1 LAAGETIDA
10 RTPLPVVFASLYEA
24 LAANMFVPQ
33 FSTGE
38 NHEHGIETLEDRDA
52 KPANCGLGDGRKRT
66 RFRSGKEET
75 IDATAYGTS
84 TQLGRNIGITLI
96 IYDWSTPEDRQI
108 LVDAFQK
115 GQNQGL
121 VNALQKMK
129 AVGRINIPSTL
140 GYDVSFIRLIPTPT
154 GRKIRFVTNRKIAFA
169 EAYADSQSQSFDLT
183 AGEFDLNDQDKSKST
198 GVLYPA
204 CQFTINKDGEL
215 QIELNQNAWRL
226 SNFIDWKGTAEN

>member
-1 LAAGETIDA
+1 MHLTSKVTKSALAGLLLAAMISLPGFA
-10 RTPLPVVFASLYEA
+10 RDK
-24 LAANMFVPQ
+24 N
-33 FSTGE
+33 
-38 NHEHGIETLEDRDA
+38 
-52 KPANCGLGDGRKRT
+52 
-66 RFRSGKEET
+66 ET

-84 TQLGRNIGITLI
+84 TQLGRNIGVTLI

-108 LVDAFQK
+108 LVEAFQK

-129 AVGRINIPSTL
+129 AVGRINIPGTL
-140 GYDVSFIRLIPTPT
+140 GYDVSFIRLIPTST

-169 EAYADSQSQSFDLT
+169 EAYADTQSQSFDLT
-183 AGEFDLNDQDKSKST
+183 AGEMDLNDQDKSKST

>member
-1 LAAGETIDA
+1 MHI
-10 RTPLPVVFASLYEA
+10 ASKVSKSA
-24 LAANMFVPQ
+24 LAIAFLVAMISLPGFA
-33 FSTGE
+33 
-38 NHEHGIETLEDRDA
+38 RD
-52 KPANCGLGDGRKRT
+52 KN
-66 RFRSGKEET
+66 ET

-84 TQLGRNIGITLI
+84 TQLGRNIGVTLI
-96 IYDWSTPEDRQI
+96 IYEWSTPEDRQV
-108 LVDAFQK
+108 LVEAFQK

-129 AVGRINIPSTL
+129 AVGRINIPGTL

-154 GRKIRFVTNRKIAFA
+154 GRKIRFVTNRKISFG
-169 EAYADSQSQSFDLT
+169 EAYSDSQSQSFDLT
-183 AGEFDLNDQDKSKST
+183 AGEMDLNDQDKSKST

-226 SNFIDWKGTAEN
+226 SNLIDWKGSSDN

>member
-1 LAAGETIDA
+1 MKTVFKVMMIATLLVLLVALTGTIGFA
-10 RTPLPVVFASLYEA
+10 REK
-24 LAANMFVPQ
+24 N
-33 FSTGE
+33 
-38 NHEHGIETLEDRDA
+38 
-52 KPANCGLGDGRKRT
+52 
-66 RFRSGKEET
+66 ET

-96 IYDWSTPEDRQI
+96 IYEWSTPEDRQV

-129 AVGRINIPSTL
+129 AVGRINVPGTL

-154 GRKIRFVTNRKIAFA
+154 GRKIRFVTNRKISFG
-169 EAYADSQSQSFDLT
+169 EAYADSQTQSFDLT

>member
-1 LAAGETIDA
+1 
-10 RTPLPVVFASLYEA
+10 
-24 LAANMFVPQ
+24 M
-33 FSTGE
+33 STGWKRMKTVALSLLVA
-38 NHEHGIETLEDRDA
+38 GVVMAVSKPGFGRD
-52 KPANCGLGDGRKRT
+52 KN
-66 RFRSGKEET
+66 ET

-84 TQLGRNIGITLI
+84 TQLGRNIGVTLI
-96 IYDWSTPEDRQI
+96 VYEWSTPEDRQI
-108 LVDAFQK
+108 LVEAFQK

-129 AVGRINIPSTL
+129 AVGRINIPGTL
-140 GYDVSFIRLIPTPT
+140 GYDVSFIRLIPTST

-183 AGEFDLNDQDKSKST
+183 AGEMDLNDQDKSKST